1 MSTPTSTPASTV
13 TPATEQ
19 SSVPSSGTTF
29 PNVVR
34 SEWTKLWSVRST
46 RWTLLATISVSLA
59 FTTLFAWGQTAN
71 WSQVDAQERANF
83 DATSN
88 SLGGLYFGQLAI
100 AVLGALVIT
109 AEYSTGGIRTT
120 LTAVPQRLK
129 VLLAKGLTFA
139 VVAVVVGVLTS
150 FAAFFIGQAFFATKG
165 VEAHLADPGVLRA
178 VVGGGLYILG
188 CGMLGFAV
196 GSLLRHSAGA
206 ITTAVGL
213 LFVLPLLSNLLPG
226 DWGKTVREYFFSN
239 AGGQITTVR
248 QDPNLLAPWNGYL
261 VFSIEWLAI
270 LIAGAILLRRR
281 DA

>member
-1 MSTPTSTPASTV
+1 MTTFAQPTSQP
-13 TPATEQ
+13 
-19 SSVPSSGTTF
+19 SVPSTGTTF
-29 PNVVR
+29 SNVVR

-46 RWTLLATISVSLA
+46 RWTLLATILVSLG

-71 WSQVDAQERANF
+71 WSQIDAQERANF
-83 DATSN
+83 DATAN

-139 VVAVVVGVLTS
+139 VAALAVGVVTS
-150 FAAFFIGQAFFATKG
+150 FGAFFIGQAFFATKG
-165 VEAHLADPGVLRA
+165 VEARLGDPGVLRA

-226 DWGKTVREYFFSN
+226 DWGRTVREYFFSN

-248 QDPNLLAPWNGYL
+248 QDPDLLAPWNGYL
-261 VFSIEWLAI
+261 VFTLEWLVI
-270 LIAGAILLRRR
+270 LVAGAVLLRRR

>member
-1 MSTPTSTPASTV
+1 MSTVAAPA
-13 TPATEQ
+13 P
-19 SSVPSSGTTF
+19 SSSIPSSGTTF
-29 PNVVR
+29 VNVVR

-46 RWTLLATISVSLA
+46 RWTLLATIVVSLG
-59 FTTLFAWGQTAN
+59 FTTLFAWGATAN
-71 WSQVDAQERANF
+71 WSEVDAQDRAAF
-83 DATSN
+83 DATAN

-109 AEYSTGGIRTT
+109 AEYSSRGIRTT

-129 VLLAKGLTFA
+129 VLFAKGLTFGL
-139 VVAVVVGVLTS
+139 VALVVGVVTS
-150 FAAFFIGQAFFATKG
+150 FGAFFIGQAFFATKG
-165 VEAHLADPGVLRA
+165 VEAHLGDPGVLRA

-196 GSLLRHSAGA
+196 GVLLRHSAGF

-226 DWGKTVREYFFSN
+226 DWGRTIREYFFSN

-248 QDPNLLAPWNGYL
+248 QDPTMLTPWNGYL
-261 VFSIEWLAI
+261 VFTLEWLV
-270 LIAGAILLRRR
+270 ILLVGAVLMRRR

>member
-1 MSTPTSTPASTV
+1 MSSTVATPAPPSTI
-13 TPATEQ
+13 
-19 SSVPSSGTTF
+19 PSSGTTF
-29 PNVVR
+29 VNVVR

-46 RWTLLATISVSLA
+46 RWTLLATVVVSLG
-59 FTTLFAWGQTAN
+59 FTTLFAWGTTAN
-71 WSQVDAQERANF
+71 WNQVDPQERATF
-83 DATSN
+83 DATAT

-109 AEYSTGGIRTT
+109 AEYSTRGIRTT

-129 VLLAKGLTFA
+129 VLFAKGLTFG
-139 VVAVVVGVLTS
+139 VVALVIGLVTS

-165 VEAHLADPGVLRA
+165 VEAHLSDPHVLRA

-196 GSLLRHSAGA
+196 GSLLRHSAGS

-226 DWGKTVREYFFSN
+226 DWGKTIREYFFSN

-261 VFSIEWLAI
+261 VFTLEWLVI
-270 LIAGAILLRRR
+270 LLAGAVLLERR

>member
-1 MSTPTSTPASTV
+1 MTTSVPV
-13 TPATEQ
+13 LEQ
-19 SSVPSSGTTF
+19 SAIPSSGTTF
-29 PNVVR
+29 ANVAR

-46 RWTLLATISVSLA
+46 RWTLLATLVVSVG
-59 FTTLFAWGQTAN
+59 FTTLFAWGETAN
-71 WSQVDAQERANF
+71 WSQVDPQERANI
-83 DATSN
+83 DATAN

-129 VLLAKGLTFA
+129 VLFAKALTFGI
-139 VVAVVVGVLTS
+139 VALVVGLLTS
-150 FAAFFIGQAFFATKG
+150 FTAFFVGQAFFATVG
-165 VEAHLADPGVLRA
+165 VEAHLADPGVTRA
-178 VVGGGLYILG
+178 VIGGGLYMLG

-196 GSLLRHSAGA
+196 GAVLRHSAGS
-206 ITTAVGL
+206 ITTAIGL

-226 DWGKTVREYFFSN
+226 DWGRTVREYFFSN

-248 QDPNLLAPWNGYL
+248 QDPNMLTPWNGYL
-261 VFSIEWLAI
+261 VFTVEWLVI
-270 LIAGAILLRRR
+270 LVAGAILLQRR

>member
-1 MSTPTSTPASTV
+1 MTMTAPPLEQAAIPST
-13 TPATEQ
+13 
-19 SSVPSSGTTF
+19 GTTF
-29 PNVVR
+29 ANVVR

-46 RWTLLATISVSLA
+46 RWTLLATLLVSVA
-59 FTTLFAWGQTAN
+59 FTTLFAWGTTAN
-71 WSQVDAQERANF
+71 WSQIDAQDRANF
-83 DATSN
+83 DATAN

-129 VLLAKGLTFA
+129 VLFAKGLVFG
-139 VVAVVVGVLTS
+139 VVALVIGLVTS
-150 FAAFFIGQAFFATKG
+150 FTAFFVGQAFFATKG
-165 VEAHLADPGVLRA
+165 VEAHLGDSGVLRA
-178 VVGGGLYILG
+178 VIGGGLYILG

-196 GSLLRHSAGA
+196 GSVLRHSAGS
-206 ITTAVGL
+206 ITTAIGL

-248 QDPNLLAPWNGYL
+248 QDPNLLTPWNGYL
-261 VFSIEWLAI
+261 VFTIEWLVI
-270 LIAGAILLRRR
+270 LAVGAILMRRR

>member
-1 MSTPTSTPASTV
+1 MSTLTSAISQP
-13 TPATEQ
+13 
-19 SSVPSSGTTF
+19 SVPSSGTIF
-29 PNVVR
+29 SNVVR

-46 RWTLLATISVSLA
+46 RWTLLATILVSLG
-59 FTTLFAWGQTAN
+59 FSTLFAWGQTAN
-71 WSQVDAQERANF
+71 WSRVDAQERANF
-83 DATSN
+83 DATAN

-129 VLLAKGLTFA
+129 VLLGKGLTFA
-139 VVAVVVGVLTS
+139 VVALVVGVATS
-150 FAAFFIGQAFFATKG
+150 FGAFFIGQAFFATKG
-165 VEAHLADPGVLRA
+165 VEAHLGDPGVLRA

-226 DWGKTVREYFFSN
+226 DWGKTIREYFFSN

-248 QDPNLLAPWNGYL
+248 QDANLLAPWNGYL
-261 VFSIEWLAI
+261 VFSVEWLVI
-270 LIAGAILLRRR
+270 LVAGAVLLQRR

>member
-1 MSTPTSTPASTV
+1 MSTVAAPA
-13 TPATEQ
+13 P
-19 SSVPSSGTTF
+19 SSSIPSSGTTVV
-29 PNVVR
+29 NVVR

-46 RWTLLATISVSLA
+46 RWTLLATIVVSLG
-59 FTTLFAWGQTAN
+59 FTTLFAWGATAN
-71 WSQVDAQERANF
+71 WSELDAQDRATF
-83 DATSN
+83 DPTAN

-109 AEYSTGGIRTT
+109 AEYSSRGIRTT

-129 VLLAKGLTFA
+129 VLFAKGLTFGL
-139 VVAVVVGVLTS
+139 VALVVGVVTS
-150 FAAFFIGQAFFATKG
+150 FGAFFIGQAFFATKG
-165 VEAHLADPGVLRA
+165 VEAHLGDPGVLRA

-196 GSLLRHSAGA
+196 GVLLRHSAGS

-226 DWGKTVREYFFSN
+226 DWGRTIREYFFSN

-248 QDPNLLAPWNGYL
+248 QDPTMLTPWNGYL
-261 VFSIEWLAI
+261 VFTLEWLVI
-270 LIAGAILLRRR
+270 LLAGAVLMRRR

>member
-1 MSTPTSTPASTV
+1 MTTSAGTAA
-13 TPATEQ
+13 PATSQ
-19 SSVPSSGTTF
+19 PSVPSSGTTVL
-29 PNVVR
+29 NVVR

-46 RWTLLATISVSLA
+46 RWTLLATFLVSLG

-83 DATSN
+83 DATAN
-88 SLGGLYFGQLAI
+88 SLNGLYFGQLAI

-120 LTAVPQRLK
+120 LTAVPQRLRM
-129 VLLAKGLTFA
+129 LLAKGLTFA
-139 VVAVVVGVLTS
+139 VVALVVGVATS

-165 VEAHLADPGVLRA
+165 VEAHLSDPGVLRA

-196 GSLLRHSAGA
+196 GSLLRHSAGS

-226 DWGKTVREYFFSN
+226 DWGKTIREYFFSN

-261 VFSIEWLAI
+261 VFTLEWLVI
-270 LIAGAILLRRR
+270 LVAGAILFERR

>member
-1 MSTPTSTPASTV
+1 MSTSASTITPAM
-13 TPATEQ
+13 AE

-29 PNVVR
+29 TNVVR

-46 RWTLLATISVSLA
+46 RWTLLATIVVSLG
-59 FTTLFAWGQTAN
+59 FSTLFAWGQTAN
-71 WSQVDAQERANF
+71 WSRVDAQERANF
-83 DATSN
+83 DATN
-88 SLGGLYFGQLAI
+88 NALGGLYFGQLAI

-129 VLLAKGLTFA
+129 VLFAKGLTFG
-139 VVAVVVGVLTS
+139 VVALVVGVVTA

-165 VEAHLADPGVLRA
+165 VEAHLGDPGVLRA

-226 DWGKTVREYFFSN
+226 DWGKTIREYFFSN

-261 VFSIEWLAI
+261 VFTLEWLII
-270 LIAGAILLRRR
+270 LLAGAVLLQRR